1 MDGGADVQQDAG
13 AAIAVIPAP
22 GPPTADSL
30 RAIDPVK
37 RAHRLLPIMAPPQH
51 KMPIKVEVL
60 KSAQARK
67 TLRLVF
73 HKTLHFLEGGS
84 RIQNQ
89 KPLLEAL
96 DPLKGLVKLFIG
108 EVHQVR
114 GRVSE
119 KTRSQLAKRV

>member
-30 RAIDPVK
+30 RAIDPVN

-51 KMPIKVEVL
+51 KMPINVEVL

-73 HKTLHFLEGGS
+73 HTTLHFHERGS
-84 RIQNQ
+84 RIH
-89 KPLLEAL
+89 KHRALLAAL
-96 DPLKGLVKLFIG
+96 DPRKGPVQLCLVYRHR
-108 EVHQVR
+108 VPD
-114 GRVSE
+114 RVS
-119 KTRSQLAKRV
+119 